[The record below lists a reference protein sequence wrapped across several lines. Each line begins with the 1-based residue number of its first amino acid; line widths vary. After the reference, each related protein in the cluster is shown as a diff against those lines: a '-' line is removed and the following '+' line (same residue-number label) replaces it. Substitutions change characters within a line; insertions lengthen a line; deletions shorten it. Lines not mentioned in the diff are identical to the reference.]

1 MSHHYL
7 YLIRHGESAWNAES
21 RLQGQG
27 DPVLSEKGREQAGEV
42 AAIVSELEAEHAIVS
57 GLARASETAQLAGH
71 GDAEVDPRWN
81 ERNLGDW
88 QGQLEDDIPEADMT
102 AFRDNE
108 FVPAGAESWEEFQAR
123 VAGAFEDLA
132 ERGGSWLVFTHGGCV
147 RAVVSHLTGADVL
160 TVAGPSNT
168 SVSIVQIAP
177 RRRLRAFNRTTSPGL
192 ERPSEPGA

>member
-1 MSHHYL
+1 MSAYL
-7 YLIRHGESAWNAES
+7 YLIRHGESEWNAES

-27 DPVLSEKGREQAGEV
+27 DPALSDKGREQAGEV
-42 AAIVSELEAEHAIVS
+42 AAIVAELEAESAIVS
-57 GLARASETAQLAGH
+57 GLARASETAELAGH
-71 GDAEVDPRWN
+71 GDAEVDRRWN
-81 ERNLGDW
+81 ERCLGEW
-88 QGQLEDDIPEADMT
+88 ETRLESDIPESDMT

-108 FVPAGAESWEEFQAR
+108 FVPAGAESWPQFQER

-132 ERGGSWLVFTHGGCV
+132 GRGGSWLVFTHGGCV
-147 RAVVSHLTGADVL
+147 RAVISYLTGADVL

-168 SVSIVQIAP
+168 SVTIIQTVP